1 MPAARRQPV
10 HRATAALLIGYRCRC
25 GRWRRDLP
33 FSRTS
38 SLTTGQAMRS
48 TSRAADSFSS
58 SHWVTV
64 ATPPAGSGLPA
75 CRLSPSRSA
84 SPAIRET
91 ITASYDSCGGGA
103 AQACL
108 PACRTGRPRSLL
120 GNMTS
125 CSSSP
130 PISCQFPHPFRYE
143 SRPGRYVRRLYA
155 AHENNLGYVAH
166 QAGPMCRASSGARQ
180 RRPSCG
186 GPSSASLPRSPE
198 KVPQTAP
205 FCSPRLCKSGG
216 DTFSPPLFDCAAYAT
231 GFLPSLAFP
240 LSRVLRV
247 VRSSAARSA
256 IAVGLRSARAV
267 PVAVVSGVL
276 LRAGLAYRHS
286 FFRAQ
291 RGARRPPHIPPLV
304 LIGHHRFLCLAGI
317 GSRGVS
323 PPSGY
328 SAGGIASLRGLVFR
342 QVPR

>member
-1 MPAARRQPV
+1 
-10 HRATAALLIGYRCRC
+10 
-25 GRWRRDLP
+25 
-33 FSRTS
+33 
-38 SLTTGQAMRS
+38 
-48 TSRAADSFSS
+48 
-58 SHWVTV
+58 
-64 ATPPAGSGLPA
+64 
-75 CRLSPSRSA
+75 
-84 SPAIRET
+84 
-91 ITASYDSCGGGA
+91 
-103 AQACL
+103 
-108 PACRTGRPRSLL
+108 
-120 GNMTS
+120 MTS

-276 LRAGLAYRHS
+276 LARRPCVSPFVLPGSAGRAAAAAHPAACPYRTSPFPVPGGHRQSWGITPLRLLGGRYRLPSRSRIPAGATVSGACSRRQSHGDIYQRATGRCSCSISCFPDLISAITMQDLCCSGRCPQFRWVGPGRPAGIAPGGFPRPARQTRRATLTAPGSPRALAAGLA
-286 FFRAQ
+286 
-291 RGARRPPHIPPLV
+291 
-304 LIGHHRFLCLAGI
+304 
-317 GSRGVS
+317 
-323 PPSGY
+323 
-328 SAGGIASLRGLVFR
+328 AGGGCRWLGCPRGGDAAFR
-342 QVPR
+342 GSGSG